1 MKKLFLFLA
10 FFSIFAQF
18 VFAVDNQELKNIL
31 AGNVKNSNFKPYIE
45 QSSNGLVLLFIFNPS
60 SSNSSTETALI
71 KNAINYA
78 SKVAAP
84 YGKNLMDIK
93 KSSFPKVKN
102 FSVYVLRK
110 SQTDPF
116 VLDMIGATSS
126 GTKAIASYPESGDSF
141 RVFIFID
148 DSPYNPDSYQN
159 ISQSEF
165 LLETII
171 NFIHEVYGHAFE
183 VIKQPSLASTS
194 YGEQEVRAYSVQLD
208 GLLKLKQNHASLFDA
223 KTQKLLD
230 HYIEDTKAK
239 VAYFKNNS
247 Y

>member
-1 MKKLFLFLA
+1 MFHLLCSLA

-45 QSSNGLVLLFIFNPS
+45 QSSNGLVHLFIFNPS

-110 SQTDPF
+110 SQTDPA
-116 VLDMIGATSS
+116 VLNMIGATA
-126 GTKAIASYPESGDSF
+126 GGVRAITSYPPSADSF
-141 RVFIFID
+141 RVFVFID
-148 DSPYNPDSYQN
+148 DSPYNPNADKKF
-159 ISQSEF
+159 SQSEF
-165 LLETII
+165 LLETTI
-171 NFIHEVYGHAFE
+171 NFIHEAYGHAFE
-183 VIKQPSLASTS
+183 IIKDPRVAKQS
-194 YGEQEVRAYSVQLD
+194 YGEQEVKAYLVQLD
-208 GLLKLKQNHASLFDA
+208 GLVKLKQRHYGVFDSS
-223 KTQKLLD
+223 TQKLLD
-230 HYIEDTKAK
+230 AYIEDTKAK
-239 VAYFKNNS
+239 IDYFKNNS